1 MFKQPLWVDREW
13 HFDASLEEK
22 GRPGTEATLFPGVTH
37 AGTLLLRALP
47 RGSQAAARSARH
59 GPSALRPRLGGPWRV
74 QGPEPPEG
82 QGVSLSLPLKRSD
95 RGAMGV
101 CVVSFI
107 AGWGG
112 RVGSGMKA
120 VSSWASSCL
129 QRQSASGGRRTPG
142 GSRGWGV
149 QGRTLQEEVQPPR
162 RPPLLPTS
170 SDFGLSA
177 GLGAAGKSGPRQ
189 TGWSRAVGIHGGE
202 AGALRAEGGP
212 WTSLQRLSRA
222 VASGR

>member
-13 HFDASLEEK
+13 HFERQSGGERK
-22 GRPGTEATLFPGVTH
+22 
-37 AGTLLLRALP
+37 
-47 RGSQAAARSARH
+47 ARH
-59 GPSALRPRLGGPWRV
+59 RGHLVPGSDSCRDPAPESPPLGVASCCPGLPSWSLCSEARRV